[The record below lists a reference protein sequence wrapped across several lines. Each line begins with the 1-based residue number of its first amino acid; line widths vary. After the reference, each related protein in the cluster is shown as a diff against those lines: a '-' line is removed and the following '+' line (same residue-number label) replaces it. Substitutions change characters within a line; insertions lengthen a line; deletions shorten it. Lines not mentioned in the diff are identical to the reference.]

1 MGSKEFVQVD
11 TLGGAVLRYNMKH
24 PLFKFIS
31 DLILTIDS
39 EEEKDKIKSEAV
51 KLKAVIDLL
60 LFCYC
65 RSEKDCDL
73 K

>member
-1 MGSKEFVQVD
+1 
-11 TLGGAVLRYNMKH
+11 MKH

-39 EEEKDKIKSEAV
+39 EEEKDKIKSEAA

-60 LFCYC
+60 LFSYC
-65 RSEKDCDL
+65 RSEKDCDPANQRL
-73 K
+73 WLVITER